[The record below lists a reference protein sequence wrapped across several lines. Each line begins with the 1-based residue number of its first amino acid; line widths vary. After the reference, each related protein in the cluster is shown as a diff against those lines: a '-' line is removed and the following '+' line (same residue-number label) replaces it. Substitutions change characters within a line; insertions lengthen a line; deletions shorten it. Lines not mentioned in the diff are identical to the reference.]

1 MADTGFWWVLLATA
15 LYGALHSFL
24 ASHTAKG
31 WAERTLGDTARR
43 YYRLAYVVIATATTL
58 LLLLLPLILN
68 DRWIY
73 AIPMPW
79 LLLTLALQGL
89 ALLGLFITVGLT
101 GSASFLGL
109 RQTTHPAPLRTR
121 AGPEQLV
128 TRGFYRYV
136 RHPIYSFSF
145 LLIWLIPVVTWNI
158 LALMI
163 GLTIYTF
170 IGTLLEER
178 KLREEFGA
186 VYDEY
191 RRKTPMVFPKIRVER
206 SIK

>member
-1 MADTGFWWVLLATA
+1 MTETIAAREGRPPRGWLGAGAYETPSTPDLL
-15 LYGALHSFL
+15 
-24 ASHTAKG
+24 K
-31 WAERTLGDTARR
+31 ELGYR
-43 YYRLAYVVIATATTL
+43 YLM
-58 LLLLLPLILN
+58 
-68 DRWIY
+68 DW
-73 AIPMPW
+73 PMDDQPVW
-79 LLLTLALQGL
+79 
-89 ALLGLFITVGLT
+89 
-101 GSASFLGL
+101 
-109 RQTTHPAPLRTR
+109 LRTR

-136 RHPIYSFSF
+136 RHPIYTFSF

-191 RRKTPMVFPKIRVER
+191 RRETPMVFPKIRVER
-206 SIK
+206 STK